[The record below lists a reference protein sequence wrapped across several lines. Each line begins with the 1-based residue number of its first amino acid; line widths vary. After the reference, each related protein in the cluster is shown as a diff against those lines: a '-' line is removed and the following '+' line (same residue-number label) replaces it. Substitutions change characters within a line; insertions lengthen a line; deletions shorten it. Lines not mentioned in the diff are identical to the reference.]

1 MKGFVAVL
9 IVLMHVL
16 TSVALRNSFARAAV
30 GGKTTSS
37 SSSSSSGETL
47 RSLSALGMVN
57 EKWPIENDL
66 IIRAAKGEKVE
77 RTPVWVFRQ
86 AGRHLPEYNDYKKA
100 KGKNFLQMLDDP
112 VDVAECTMQ
121 PIRRYNLDAA
131 ILFSDILVI
140 LQALGMEVTMPG
152 GVGIQVPK
160 PLAHPSEVEK
170 RLPKSVDIEKE
181 LKHVLQAVV
190 LIKSELKG
198 KVPLIGFSAAPW
210 TLMYY
215 AVGGS
220 SKRNQEIASG
230 WLDSHP
236 DESQKLLDL
245 LTDTVIEYMSAQIE
259 AGADLMQ
266 IFEAMGEFIDEE
278 KFFKWCLPCL
288 KKIASELR
296 ARHPTVP
303 LLVFPRGATYA
314 LKEMQEAGYDVVTL
328 DTKTS
333 RIDIRKI
340 LADNAKATK
349 PPHGRMSGVQ
359 GNLDVAVLKGG
370 ADNTEE
376 DVEEAVRKM
385 LSELGPQQLIA
396 NLGEG
401 LTGKEDPVLV
411 AKFIDS
417 VHSISEQM
425 IAGSA

>member
-1 MKGFVAVL
+1 MIISILLYLTVFVSAA
-9 IVLMHVL
+9 
-16 TSVALRNSFARAAV
+16 ALRVVSRSASSARSTISMQADYP
-30 GGKTTSS
+30 
-37 SSSSSSGETL
+37 L
-47 RSLSALGMVN
+47 Q
-57 EKWPIENDL
+57 NDL
-66 IIRAAKGEKVE
+66 MIRAARGETVE

-86 AGRHLPEYNDYKKA
+86 AGRHLPEYNDYKKT

-140 LQALGMEVTMPG
+140 LQALGIQVTMPG

-160 PLAHPSEVEK
+160 PLKDPSEVAS
-170 RLPKSVDIEKE
+170 RLPEKIDVEKE
-181 LKHVLQAVV
+181 LKHVIQAVT

-215 AVGGS
+215 MVGGS
-220 SKRNQEIASG
+220 SKKNQEIASN

-236 DESQKLLDL
+236 LESQKLLDL
-245 LTDTVIEYMSAQIE
+245 LTDTVIDYMSAQIV

-266 IFEAMGEFIDEE
+266 VFEAMGEFVPEE
-278 KFFKWCLPCL
+278 KFYQWCLPCL
-288 KKIASELR
+288 RKIAMELR
-296 ARHPTVP
+296 KRHPDTP

-314 LKEMQEAGYDVVTL
+314 LKEMQEIGFDVVTL
-328 DTKTS
+328 DTATS
-333 RIDIRKI
+333 RLGIRQI
-340 LADNAKATK
+340 LKDNAEAKT

-359 GNLDVAVLKGG
+359 GNLDVSVLRGG
-370 ADNTEE
+370 GDNTVE
-376 DVEEAVRKM
+376 DVEAATRAM
-385 LSELGPQQLIA
+385 LTELGPQQLIA

-401 LTGKEDPVLV
+401 LTGKEDPILV

-417 VHSISEQM
+417 VHSISEEM
-425 IAGSA
+425 IAEAK